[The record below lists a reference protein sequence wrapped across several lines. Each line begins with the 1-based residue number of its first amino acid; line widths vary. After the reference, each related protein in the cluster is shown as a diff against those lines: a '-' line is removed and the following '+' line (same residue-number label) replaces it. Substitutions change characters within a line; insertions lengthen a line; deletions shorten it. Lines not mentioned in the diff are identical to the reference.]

1 MNEETREKTNEEE
14 PQPSVEINPMMEFM
28 AKMMGK
34 PDIVNRVI
42 KKMFAPQLDDLHP
55 EAKEALEKTR
65 VQVVRQPDRIE
76 IVIDSGGD
84 PDVEGVKAM
93 LLDGMLVP
101 LSQVITF
108 FGCRVDVTPQTGD
121 QRD

>member
-1 MNEETREKTNEEE
+1 MNEEAREKTNEEE
-14 PQPSVEINPMMEFM
+14 QSSSEINPVMEFM
-28 AKMMGK
+28 TDMMGK

-84 PDVEGVKAM
+84 PDVEEVKAM

-101 LSQVITF
+101 LSQIITF

-121 QRD
+121 

>member
-1 MNEETREKTNEEE
+1 MTEQNSTNEEE
-14 PQPSVEINPMMEFM
+14 MSSAEINPVMQLM
-28 AKMMGK
+28 AEMMGN
-34 PDIVNRVI
+34 PDIAEKLI

-84 PDVEGVKAM
+84 PGVEGVKAM
-93 LLDGMLVP
+93 LLDSMLVP
-101 LSQVITF
+101 LSQIITF
-108 FGCRVDVTPQTGD
+108 FGCRVDVIPQTGD

>member
-1 MNEETREKTNEEE
+1 MNEETRDKNNEEE
-14 PQPSVEINPMMEFM
+14 PSSAEINPVMRLM
-28 AKMMGK
+28 AEMMGN
-34 PDIVNRVI
+34 PDIAEKLI
-42 KKMFAPQLDDLHP
+42 KKMLAPQLDDLPP
-55 EAKEALEKTR
+55 EAKEALDKTR
-65 VQVVRQPDRIE
+65 VEVVRQPDRIE

-84 PDVEGVKAM
+84 PDVEGVKAI
-93 LLDGMLVP
+93 LLDSMLVL

>member
-1 MNEETREKTNEEE
+1 MTGQNRTNE
-14 PQPSVEINPMMEFM
+14 SAEINPVMQLMAEMMSDPDTVN
-28 AKMMGK
+28 KM
-34 PDIVNRVI
+34 I
-42 KKMFAPQLDDLHP
+42 KEMFAPQLVDLPP

-84 PDVEGVKAM
+84 PDVEGVKSM

-101 LSQVITF
+101 LSQIITF
-108 FGCRVDVTPQTGD
+108 FGCQVDVSPQTGD
-121 QRD
+121 

>member
-1 MNEETREKTNEEE
+1 MNEETRDKNNEEE
-14 PQPSVEINPMMEFM
+14 PSSAEINPVMRLM
-28 AKMMGK
+28 AEMMGN
-34 PDIVNRVI
+34 PDIAEKLI
-42 KKMFAPQLDDLHP
+42 KKMFAPQLDNLHP

-84 PDVEGVKAM
+84 PDVEGVKAI
-93 LLDGMLVP
+93 LLDSMLVL

>member
-1 MNEETREKTNEEE
+1 MNEDARDTNNEDD
-14 PQPSVEINPMMEFM
+14 QSSAEINPVMQLMAEMMSDPDTVN
-28 AKMMGK
+28 KM
-34 PDIVNRVI
+34 I
-42 KKMFAPQLDDLHP
+42 KEMFAPQLVDLPP

-84 PDVEGVKAM
+84 HDVEGVKSI

-101 LSQVITF
+101 LSQIITF
-108 FGCRVDVTPQTGD
+108 FGCQVDVTPQTGD

>member
-14 PQPSVEINPMMEFM
+14 PSSAEINPVMQLM
-28 AKMMGK
+28 AEMMGK
-34 PDIVNRVI
+34 PDTVNKMI

-76 IVIDSGGD
+76 IVIDS
-84 PDVEGVKAM
+84 DVEEVKSM
-93 LLDGMLVP
+93 LLDSMLVP

-108 FGCRVDVTPQTGD
+108 FGCQVDVIPQTGD
-121 QRD
+121 